1 MLFNRSIFGMV
12 DVYNNL
18 PQSLVDSPS
27 VKVFQS
33 GLTQIARER
42 CQRGDSMWASSFSIS
57 GDV

>member
-1 MLFNRSIFGMV
+1 MV
-12 DVYNNL
+12 DIYNNL

-42 CQRGDSMWASSFSIS
+42 CQRGDPMWASSFSIS